1 MTTILLDRLG
11 QLQSRQ
17 RVLKKRIEDLEKG
30 LGIYTYLAPGSATRA
45 RELNEAKGV
54 NYTLE
59 LARSG
64 LLIVERILKEMK
76 RLIEAKIS
84 TNNNVYVTS
93 LDLLKG
99 ELSCIAKLF
108 VYDKIDI
115 YNNSGWEWEIGNTT
129 YNWGYDLS
137 SSINSIDYTSNGP
150 GKIDKITANIAQSY
164 IEIDAILLNVNIN
177 NSALLDV
184 DETNRIEVVDKR
196 LYEELTAITTEIN
209 TIINHIL
216 ETV

>member
-1 MTTILLDRLG
+1 M
-11 QLQSRQ
+11 QFNNLQ
-17 RVLKKRIEDLEKG
+17 
-30 LGIYTYLAPGSATRA
+30 
-45 RELNEAKGV
+45 N
-54 NYTLE
+54 
-59 LARSG
+59 
-64 LLIVERILKEMK
+64 
-76 RLIEAKIS
+76 
-84 TNNNVYVTS
+84 
-93 LDLLKG
+93 
-99 ELSCIAKLF
+99 LF

-164 IEIDAILLNVNIN
+164 IEIDAILLNININ

-209 TIINHIL
+209 IIINHIL